1 MGPGRC
7 SRTCATSPGDHG
19 GGGDVD
25 DDIDGNDV
33 GDVDDDID
41 GNDVGDVDGGDN
53 DDSSYLP
60 PQGKA
65 SPLLCQCNAYLV
77 VMIIMMIKMLM
88 LMMMTMMNDDD
99 THLSASTG
107 F

>member
-33 GDVDDDID
+33 GDVD
-41 GNDVGDVDGGDN
+41 GGDN

-65 SPLLCQCNAYLV
+65 CPPLCQCNAYLV
-77 VMIIMMIKMLM
+77 VIIIMMIRIR
-88 LMMMTMMNDDD
+88 
-99 THLSASTG
+99 
-107 F
+107 